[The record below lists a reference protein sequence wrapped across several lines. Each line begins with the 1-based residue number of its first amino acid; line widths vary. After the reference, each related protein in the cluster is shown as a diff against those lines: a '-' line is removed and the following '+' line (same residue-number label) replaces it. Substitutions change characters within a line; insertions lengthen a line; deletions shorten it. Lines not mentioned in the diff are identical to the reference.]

1 MHQDYYKCA
10 SWLDASILFMYFLFC
25 CVAYCVVA
33 VEAAGRQTPMAFL
46 ERVKEEFTKK
56 YSSGKAAT
64 ATAHSLNKE
73 YA

>member
-1 MHQDYYKCA
+1 MVDFLAYVFFISFFHFYA
-10 SWLDASILFMYFLFC
+10 FLF
-25 CVAYCVVA
+25 VAYCVVA
-33 VEAAGRQTPMAFL
+33 VEAAGRQITIAFL

>member
-1 MHQDYYKCA
+1 
-10 SWLDASILFMYFLFC
+10 
-25 CVAYCVVA
+25 VA
-33 VEAAGRQTPMAFL
+33 VEAAGRQITIAFL

-64 ATAHSLNKE
+64 ATAHSLNRE